1 MDPRLR
7 ATRRPHANARLRAVA
22 RGRDVGV
29 REELAEGMTKK
40 RRTYLPRIVG
50 DKVMMP
56 ADLKRLH
63 KYMLEVE
70 YIGVISDE
78 MREVVQS
85 EWPELV
91 HKLPP
96 KRPRS

>member
-1 MDPRLR
+1 MI
-7 ATRRPHANARLRAVA
+7 
-22 RGRDVGV
+22 
-29 REELAEGMTKK
+29 KK

-63 KYMLEVE
+63 KYMREVE
-70 YIGVISDE
+70 HISIVSDE
-78 MREVVQS
+78 MREVV
-85 EWPELV
+85 EELWPELA

-96 KRPRS
+96 GAKAWTFIAPKIVIGRSAS